1 MVVDDG
7 RPILQYVCVCRWG
20 FVSLFV
26 PLFANE
32 KSKLTFGGQVENLPV
47 RKVDVATIGLVV
59 LRVGRRLKRAEQAKV
74 R

>member
-7 RPILQYVCVCRWG
+7 RPTLQYVCV
-20 FVSLFV
+20 
-26 PLFANE
+26 
-32 KSKLTFGGQVENLPV
+32 FGGQVENLPV

-59 LRVGRRLKRAEQAKV
+59 LRVGRRLRRAEQAKV